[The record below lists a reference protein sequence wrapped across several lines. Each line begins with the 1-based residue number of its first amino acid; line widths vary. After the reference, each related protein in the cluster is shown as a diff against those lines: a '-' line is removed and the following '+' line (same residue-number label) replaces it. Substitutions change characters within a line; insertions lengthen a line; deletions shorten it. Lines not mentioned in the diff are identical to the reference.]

1 MEVKSYDDLI
11 KTIVEKVDLREYLQ
25 REGVHLKPSPQG
37 ATCLCMFHKEKTPSF
52 HIFSDTQSFY
62 CFGCKKHGN
71 ILTYIM
77 EKNGYDFKT
86 AVSLLAEQYN
96 ISLELSPEEKAYNE
110 KLKQAYRATKVL
122 GEFFEAEFH
131 KLPDSHP
138 AKKMITDRGLGY
150 NAVRFGYAPEDTS
163 LLIKFLSPYIKKKE
177 FTPKTLNELGF
188 LLQGKNG
195 RPYIPLKNRLMFYFQ
210 SRDDKIEG
218 FTGRALTEYDTKN
231 RKYVNSS
238 NSIIFQKSREIYN
251 LNQARKHIRN
261 ENSVY
266 LVEGQ
271 FDVAAMIEAGYQ
283 NVIAISGTALDKHHI
298 EKINMIFKDSS
309 NAKYI
314 LCLDD
319 DFAGQKASRAVFEKN
334 PNIQRKLY
342 ITVVPNGKDPCEA
355 LGKDKTKKLNE
366 PILYLDYIFNQ
377 LKDEYVKNK
386 RTDPYNVINEFG
398 SILAKVPDVLLRES
412 YIQKLSTFTLI
423 PNNVIKQI
431 IGGVDSKSIEILK
444 DLESLKDIHLAEGNY
459 FDKALVYYSHNRNS
473 IPKVYIEK
481 FPEEY
486 QKVLK
491 QLTELKVI
499 TPMSLDKNNPITSR
513 LIKNLETPIPNSE
526 LEDSTDIQTHYI
538 TLVKFGMKDYQK
550 AKEEKVD
557 LLFKQALENAKT
569 PEEIK
574 NAFEILN

>member
-1 MEVKSYDDLI
+1 MEVKSYEDLI

-25 REGVHLKPSPQG
+25 KEGLSLKSSSQG
-37 ATCLCMFHKEKTPSF
+37 AVALCPFHKEKTPSF

-62 CFGCKKHGN
+62 CFGCHAHGN
-71 ILTYIM
+71 VITYIM
-77 EKNGYDFKT
+77 KKNGYDFKA
-86 AVSLLAEQYN
+86 AVSLLSEQYN

-110 KLKQAYRATKVL
+110 KLKQAFRATEVL
-122 GEFFEAEFH
+122 GKFFEEEFR
-131 KLPDSHP
+131 KLPDSHL

-163 LLIKFLSPYIKKKE
+163 KLIKFLSPYIKKKE

-210 SRDDKIEG
+210 NRDDKIEG

-342 ITVVPNGKDPCEA
+342 ITVVPNGKDPCGF

-386 RTDPYNVINEFG
+386 GTDPYNIINEFG
-398 SILAKVPDVLLRES
+398 SLLAKVPDSLLRES

-459 FDKALVYYSHNRNS
+459 FDKALAYYARNRGS
-473 IPKVYIEK
+473 ITKVYVEK

-486 QKVLK
+486 KEVLK

-499 TPMSLDKNNPITSR
+499 TPMSLDKNNPIASR
-513 LIKNLETPIPNSE
+513 LIKNLEVPIPTSE